1 MPGHVST
8 NSNKNEYHRDHAF
21 VGKRATTPPMGIQV
35 PPRLTDT
42 RRVHAAHA
50 RPLPPSTMGVF
61 ETRPPPLRPDE
72 PTTPIHPPLS
82 APHPKTSFQSDRP
95 PRARHACAC
104 TSSPSPMGA
113 AVFSCNL
120 TPAFFPRC
128 SPLGSVDGSLWV
140 PTYPSLELRG
150 WCGDRRR
157 AGGRL
162 GVSRDCVCVLLG
174 GRGVVYIRLPSVL
187 RPWLSCSTSVEVF
200 CSIVS

>member
-1 MPGHVST
+1 MQHMP
-8 NSNKNEYHRDHAF
+8 APF
-21 VGKRATTPPMGIQV
+21 LPPPWGCS
-35 PPRLTDT
+35 RL
-42 RRVHAAHA
+42 A
-50 RPLPPSTMGVF
+50 RPLCVPTSPLLQSTLRSPLPIQKLPFNRTDHRVLDMRAHAHH
-61 ETRPPPLRPDE
+61 RPPPWVQRFSPATLRP
-72 PTTPIHPPLS
+72 P
-82 APHPKTSFQSDRP
+82 
-95 PRARHACAC
+95 
-104 TSSPSPMGA
+104 
-113 AVFSCNL
+113 
-120 TPAFFPRC
+120 FFPRC

-162 GVSRDCVCVLLG
+162 GVSRDCVCVLLV